1 MASVGRASSSP
12 PKAIVWLVAEC
23 LDLLS
28 VYDHPRRLFL
38 TEGFAMESSRRAR
51 DAGPSLSSHQS
62 WLLSCNTAL
71 AREQAGAADLP
82 PVLRH
87 AKSGPKKNPRSL
99 HGQPERRRRW
109 PLSSSYCP
117 SMEVH
122 IRTKMMVHSSNQG
135 HLCSSRLQVRGS
147 RLHVEETDVDIDAA
161 HVLLPCCSLWSQKAR
176 NKSQQ
181 FLGVMSL
188 AAIQSALNCFLK
200 MKDDGKAVLF
210 QLKLNRI
217 EIGITRTWG

>member
-1 MASVGRASSSP
+1 MSMKDEREKGDMASVGRASSSP

-87 AKSGPKKNPRSL
+87 AKSGPKKPSL
-99 HGQPERRRRW
+99 SPW
-109 PLSSSYCP
+109 S
-117 SMEVH
+117 
-122 IRTKMMVHSSNQG
+122 TW
-135 HLCSSRLQVRGS
+135 
-147 RLHVEETDVDIDAA
+147 EEEAMASLVF
-161 HVLLPCCSLWSQKAR
+161 LLPFDGGPHK
-176 NKSQQ
+176 NE
-181 FLGVMSL
+181 
-188 AAIQSALNCFLK
+188 
-200 MKDDGKAVLF
+200 DDGAQLESRTPLF
-210 QLKLNRI
+210 FTSASSWISFACRGDWCRHWCCTCPAPMLFSLVPESKK
-217 EIGITRTWG
+217 